1 VTAEPFIA
9 DIGTFEA
16 TFLGFIAVR
25 DLRIARWDHT
35 GEILGYASRAPAPD
49 GARSVRWEK
58 ASGSATLHAF
68 TIYHREYHPDFK
80 VPYNVAEVALAE
92 APILISTVI
101 VSDQRQLRVG
111 MELSAVFEP
120 SGRLVF
126 HPATSAK
133 ASA

>member
-1 VTAEPFIA
+1 MSTEPVIA

-16 TFLGFIAVR
+16 TFLEFIAAR
-25 DLRIARWDHT
+25 DLRVARWHHS
-35 GEILGYASRAPAPD
+35 GEILGYATRAPAPD

-58 ASGSATLHAF
+58 ASRSATLHAF
-68 TIYHREYHPDFK
+68 TLYHRNYHPDFQ

-92 APILISTVI
+92 GPILISTVI
-101 VSDQRQLRVG
+101 VGDPAELRVG
-111 MELSAVFEP
+111 MALSAVFEP

-126 HPATSAK
+126 HPAISPK